1 MSRLS
6 RFTPSG
12 SLLVALVALVMATTG
27 SAVAASLITSKQIK
41 DGAIQTRDIS
51 KNARMQLKG
60 ERGPGGPPG
69 AEGAPGAQGTPGP
82 SGPQG
87 TPGPKGDKGEQG
99 PKGEKGDDGNIGA
112 TGATGPAGPKGDKGE
127 QGPKGEKGDDGSIG
141 ATGATGPAGPLVDTL
156 PSGKT
161 LRGTWTAAGQ
171 AADAG
176 DLVAGN
182 ISFAF
187 PLASSPTKHY
197 IGPGVATPDEC
208 LGDLSSPGALP
219 GHLCV
224 FAAER
229 LNTWTLHL
237 CSWDQLVDA
246 TSCNGTQASRFGA
259 GIIVFSTAA
268 GQVEDDGTWAVTAP

>member
-87 TPGPKGDKGEQG
+87 TP
-99 PKGEKGDDGNIGA
+99 
-112 TGATGPAGPKGDKGE
+112 GPKGDKGE